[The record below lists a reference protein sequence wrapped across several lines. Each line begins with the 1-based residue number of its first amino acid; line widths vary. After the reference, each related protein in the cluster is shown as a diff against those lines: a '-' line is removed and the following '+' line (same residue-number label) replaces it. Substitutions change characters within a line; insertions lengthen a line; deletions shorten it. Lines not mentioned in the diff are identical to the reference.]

1 MSGDCFALVVHDID
15 YLSSSL
21 SSQFDDKLPEVQQLK
36 SEIQMMEGNLQPLIE
51 ELDSKNLEVKCPV
64 SVENACVEGRNHL
77 STCDSI
83 EWAVLL

>member
-21 SSQFDDKLPEVQQLK
+21 SSQFDDKLPEVQQIK

-51 ELDSKNLEVKCPV
+51 ELDSKNLEV
-64 SVENACVEGRNHL
+64 HL
-77 STCDSI
+77 SILT
-83 EWAVLL
+83 VLSLLRMLV

>member
-51 ELDSKNLEVKCPV
+51 ELDSKNLEV
-64 SVENACVEGRNHL
+64 HL
-77 STCDSI
+77 SILT
-83 EWAVLL
+83 VLSLLRMLV

>member
-1 MSGDCFALVVHDID
+1 MSGDCFALVVHNIN

-51 ELDSKNLEVKCPV
+51 ELDSKNLEV
-64 SVENACVEGRNHL
+64 HL
-77 STCDSI
+77 SILT
-83 EWAVLL
+83 VLSLLRMLV

>member
-1 MSGDCFALVVHDID
+1 MSGDRFALVVNNIN

-51 ELDSKNLEVKCPV
+51 ELDSKNLEV
-64 SVENACVEGRNHL
+64 HL
-77 STCDSI
+77 SI
-83 EWAVLL
+83 LNVLCLLRMLV

>member
-36 SEIQMMEGNLQPLIE
+36 SEIQMMEGNLQSLIE
-51 ELDSKNLEVKCPV
+51 VLDSKNLEV
-64 SVENACVEGRNHL
+64 HL
-77 STCDSI
+77 SILT
-83 EWAVLL
+83 VLSLLRMLV